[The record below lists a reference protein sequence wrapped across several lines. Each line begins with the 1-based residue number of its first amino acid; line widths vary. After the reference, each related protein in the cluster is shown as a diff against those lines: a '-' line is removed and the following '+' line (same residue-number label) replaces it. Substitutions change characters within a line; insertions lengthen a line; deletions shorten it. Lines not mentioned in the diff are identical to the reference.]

1 MLLVMSRFALRVGTV
16 RRMANSELRSEQVDP
31 RDVQV
36 EVEGPIYRVYFTDG
50 GGASDEYRLAG
61 ATDVREVLDW
71 GAENAAGRSFQLF
84 VETEGPGGR
93 RLDLLAT
100 VS

>member
-1 MLLVMSRFALRVGTV
+1 
-16 RRMANSELRSEQVDP
+16 MANGDLRAEQVDP

-36 EVEGPIYRVYFTDG
+36 EVDDPVYRVYFTDE
-50 GGASDEYRLAG
+50 GGASDEYRLTG
-61 ATDVREVLDW
+61 ATDVREVLRW
-71 GAENAAGRSFQLF
+71 GTANAAGRSFQLF
-84 VETEGPGGR
+84 VETDGAGGR